1 MVSNLLHLQLI
12 FIIFMVS
19 ITFMADFY
27 YSYG

>member
-12 FIIFMVS
+12 FIIFMVG